1 MQKVDKHISELLYD
15 YDCVIVPNLG
25 GFVTNYAP
33 AKIHPVQHTFMPPS
47 KSIVFNKNLK
57 NNDGLLANHMAV
69 ELKTDYLQALKYID
83 QFVTDT
89 NLKLKSGKKVTIAD
103 VGVLFWD
110 VERNIQFEP
119 YAKNY
124 LLDSFGLTSFQSPAI
139 KRDALTKR
147 LEKQLKDRKPE
158 ALPVKK
164 KTIKRIVVTAIA
176 VPLIAALIWIP
187 LKTDLFHST
196 DKANLS
202 PFQIKNTKQ
211 ETPVPAEQPVS
222 SEEITLNSDTSTT
235 RPVTAAVAT
244 TPSQPVT
251 QAMITPVIAD
261 TTSVSVPENRDG
273 YKFHVVAGCF
283 QIESN
288 AIKYME
294 ALQQQNISASI
305 IGQNDKGLYIVSCG
319 NFATRKEANS
329 RLTDLRN
336 QQQTVW
342 LYKK

>member
-33 AKIHPVQHTFMPPS
+33 AKIHPVQHTFTPPS

-69 ELKTDYLQALKYID
+69 GLNTDYLQALKYID
-83 QFVTDT
+83 QFVSDT

-119 YAKNY
+119 APKNY
-124 LLDSFGLTSFQSPAI
+124 LLDSFGLTQFQSPAI
-139 KRDALTKR
+139 KRDALVKR
-147 LEKQLKDRKPE
+147 IEKQLKDRQPE
-158 ALPVKK
+158 ALPKKK
-164 KTIKRIVVTAIA
+164 KTVRRIIVTAIA
-176 VPLIAALIWIP
+176 LPLVAALIWIP
-187 LKTDLFHST
+187 LKTDLLHPSE
-196 DKANLS
+196 KANLS
-202 PFQIKNTKQ
+202 PFHTKSTKHEVVSEQ
-211 ETPVPAEQPVS
+211 PATVETP
-222 SEEITLNSDTSTT
+222 LDKDTSIT
-235 RPVTAAVAT
+235 RPITSSAT

-251 QAMITPVIAD
+251 QTMVTPVKAD
-261 TTSVSVPENRDG
+261 TTSVARLENRDG

-283 QIESN
+283 QVEGN
-288 AIKYME
+288 AIKYLE
-294 ALQQQNISASI
+294 TLRQQNIDASI
-305 IGQNDKGLYIVSCG
+305 IGQNDKGLYVVSCG
-319 NFATRKEANS
+319 NYATRKEATSKLN
-329 RLTDLRN
+329 DLRN

>member
-33 AKIHPVQHTFMPPS
+33 AKIHPVQHTFTPPS

-69 ELKTDYLQALKYID
+69 GLNTDYLQALKYID
-83 QFVTDT
+83 QFVNDT

-119 YAKNY
+119 APKNY
-124 LLDSFGLTSFQSPAI
+124 LLDSFGLAQFQSPAI
-139 KRDALTKR
+139 KRDALVKR
-147 LEKQLKDRKPE
+147 IEKQLKDRQPE
-158 ALPVKK
+158 ALPKRK
-164 KTIKRIVVTAIA
+164 KTVRRIVVSAIA

-187 LKTDLFHST
+187 LKTDLFHT
-196 DKANLS
+196 AEKAS
-202 PFQIKNTKQ
+202 VIPFHGKSAKQ
-211 ETPVPAEQPVS
+211 DIINEVVEQPVS
-222 SEEITLNSDTSTT
+222 TEKPSDKDTSIT
-235 RPVTAAVAT
+235 RPVLSVTT
-244 TPSQPVT
+244 TPVQPVT
-251 QAMITPVIAD
+251 QTMITPVKAD
-261 TTSVSVPENRDG
+261 TTSVSRLENRDG

-283 QIESN
+283 QIERN
-288 AIKYME
+288 AIKYLE
-294 ALQQQNISASI
+294 TLRQQNIDASI
-305 IGQNDKGLYIVSCG
+305 IGQNDKGLFVVSCG
-319 NFATRKEANS
+319 NYATRKEAAS
-329 RLTDLRN
+329 KMSDLRN
-336 QQQTVW
+336 KQQTVW